1 MPIKVANNLPAIKIL
16 EEENI
21 FVMPEDRAIT
31 QDIRPLKIVILNI
44 MPTKIATETQLIRLL
59 SNTSLQVDVD
69 LLHMKVT
76 WLRML
81 ANIT

>member
-44 MPTKIATETQLIRLL
+44 IPTKIATETY
-59 SNTSLQVDVD
+59 
-69 LLHMKVT
+69 
-76 WLRML
+76 
-81 ANIT
+81 

>member
-44 MPTKIATETQLIRLL
+44 MPTKIATEPQLIRLL
-59 SNTSLQVDVD
+59 SNPSLQVDVD
-69 LLHMKVT
+69 
-76 WLRML
+76 
-81 ANIT
+81 

>member
-76 WLRML
+76 WLKML